1 MKVCKLVVMGT
12 GGVGKSAL
20 ILQFVSGQFL
30 KQYDPTI
37 EDFYTKKIDVDGSA
51 ILLEILDT
59 AGQDEYSAMRD
70 QYILSGE
77 AFILVYSVNNLR
89 SFTEV
94 CNLKKQ
100 IDRLWEEKSLP
111 IVLVGNMSDVKAQR
125 EVTAQDGE
133 KLACEWGCPFFE
145 TSAKENHHVQEIFHE
160 IVREERKQHHK
171 SSSGP
176 HHSHSRCV
184 CL

>member
-59 AGQDEYSAMRD
+59 AGQDEYSSMRD
-70 QYILSGE
+70 QYILRGE

-111 IVLVGNMSDVKAQR
+111 IVLVGKMSDIKSTKR
-125 EVTAQDGE
+125 SDSTR
-133 KLACEWGCPFFE
+133 W
-145 TSAKENHHVQEIFHE
+145 
-160 IVREERKQHHK
+160 RKV
-171 SSSGP
+171 SMRVGLP
-176 HHSHSRCV
+176 I
-184 CL
+184 L